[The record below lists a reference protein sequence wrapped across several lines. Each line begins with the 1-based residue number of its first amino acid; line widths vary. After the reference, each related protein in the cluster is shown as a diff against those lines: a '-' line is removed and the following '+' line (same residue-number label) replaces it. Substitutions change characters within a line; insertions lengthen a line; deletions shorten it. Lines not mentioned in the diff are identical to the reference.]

1 MSNTLLKIVDRW
13 SSGFQIFW
21 SVLLL
26 RYCST
31 FYINFEHSFQKE
43 IINATNVTIIEPS
56 DGITDGHIS
65 VPLLDHRDPWQ
76 GIWNAHLKIIMV
88 MIIKIMKSI
97 DHWSRSLLWSSFYQL
112 WLANGDTTPRLYTR
126 QIVMSRLSMWLRWF
140 ACISSIWMHLNR
152 WPWCSWQ
159 WRWRYKSNATKIP
172 TRSWAIRIQW
182 LVFNTQKLVRP
193 KNAAEDE
200 NSVNECEDHHK
211 YKYK

>member
-97 DHWSRSLLWSSFYQL
+97 DHWSRSLLWSSFYRL

-126 QIVMSRLSMWLRWF
+126 QIVMSWLSMWLRWF
-140 ACISSIWMHLNR
+140 ACISSIWMHLNC

-159 WRWRYKSNATKIP
+159 WQWKNKSNAKKNSHTILSYKNPMIGLQYTKAG
-172 TRSWAIRIQW
+172 TSKKCCERWKQR
-182 LVFNTQKLVRP
+182 K
-193 KNAAEDE
+193 
-200 NSVNECEDHHK
+200 CEDHHK

>member
-1 MSNTLLKIVDRW
+1 MPAMSKFNSQAIIFLLSWSSSLRPYRNNIMIIQLWPLWTTLTVDPGSWTTVFRNQGTPRQTRMSNTLLKIVDWW

-88 MIIKIMKSI
+88 MIIKIMMSI
-97 DHWSRSLLWSSFYQL
+97 DHWTRSLLWSSFYRL
-112 WLANGDTTPRLYTR
+112 WLANSHNTPRLYTR
-126 QIVMSRLSMWLRWF
+126 QIVMVEF
-140 ACISSIWMHLNR
+140 
-152 WPWCSWQ
+152 
-159 WRWRYKSNATKIP
+159 
-172 TRSWAIRIQW
+172 
-182 LVFNTQKLVRP
+182 
-193 KNAAEDE
+193 
-200 NSVNECEDHHK
+200 
-211 YKYK
+211 